1 MKTLA
6 FKVLKAAIIIILLSR
21 VCYSQT
27 NTLTLTFTAV
37 ENTQYIQL
45 ENIRILNLDK
55 DCDTMLYW
63 NDTVLVLDYIVGIHD
78 HNPGPSGFDLM
89 QNHPN
94 PVVDQS
100 RFHVY
105 VPQQGEVTFIITDIR
120 GRKHFVQKQF
130 LDQGDHTFSLIP
142 GGDDL
147 YFLTAYYKG
156 NSRSI
161 KILNASGKS
170 RNSCTISYLG
180 SSDRYSL
187 DKAYQ
192 YRSGFEFTPGDE
204 LLCIGSSGGNES
216 GFTKMP
222 YESDTCIF
230 QFAGN
235 IYCPGIPTVSYEG
248 QVYNTIQIMGQ
259 CWLKENLNV
268 GVMIPGPQDM
278 EDDGIIE
285 KYCYQNLESN
295 CDNYGGLYLMEEMMQ
310 YIFTPGTRGIC
321 PPGWHIPT
329 DAEWKV
335 LEGVVDSFY
344 GIGDPEW
351 DNYLAFRGLDAGKN
365 LKSLSSWNSGGN
377 GTDLYDFTALP
388 TGYRTAIGAFDY
400 EGENAYFWS
409 STEASYD
416 YQYFR
421 GLQFDNDG
429 VRRESNFLGYWG
441 FPVRCILD

>member
-27 NTLTLTFTAV
+27 NTLSLTFTAA

-55 DCDTMLYW
+55 ECDTMLYW
-63 NDTVLVLDYIVGIHD
+63 NDTVLVLDYGVGIHEAE
-78 HNPGPSGFDLM
+78 SSSKGFELG
-89 QNHPN
+89 QLHPN
-94 PVVDQS
+94 PVIEQS
-100 RFHVY
+100 RFNVY
-105 VPQQGEVTFIITDIR
+105 VLQQGEISFLITDTR
-120 GRKHFVQKQF
+120 GREHLAQKQF
-130 LDQGDHTFSLIP
+130 LDQGDHLFSLTP
-142 GGDDL
+142 GGEKL

-161 KILNASGKS
+161 KIMNAGLRSGDECK
-170 RNSCTISYLG
+170 ISYIG
-180 SSDRYSL
+180 STERATEEKSL
-187 DKAYQ
+187 ENITAFKF
-192 YRSGFEFTPGDE
+192 SPGDE
-204 LLCIGSSGGNES
+204 LLCIGSFDGMES
-216 GFTKMP
+216 GLTKLL

-230 QFAGN
+230 QFAQN

-295 CDNYGGLYLMEEMMQ
+295 CDDYGGLYLMEEMMQ
-310 YIFTPGTRGIC
+310 YIFIPGTRGIC

-377 GTDLYDFTALP
+377 GTDLYGFTALP

-409 STEASYD
+409 SSD
-416 YQYFR
+416 FKIKSQ
-421 GLQFDNDG
+421 
-429 VRRESNFLGYWG
+429 
-441 FPVRCILD
+441 ILHNHSVSQSLSHLVYSPAAETDIE

>member
-1 MKTLA
+1 MKAIAL
-6 FKVLKAAIIIILLSR
+6 KVLKAAIIIILLSR

-27 NTLTLTFTAV
+27 NTFTLTFTAA

-63 NDTVLVLDYIVGIHD
+63 NDTVLVLDYGVGMHEAGS
-78 HNPGPSGFDLM
+78 NSSGFEIGQL
-89 QNHPN
+89 HPN
-94 PVVDQS
+94 PVTDRS
-100 RFHVY
+100 RFNIHL
-105 VPQQGEVTFIITDIR
+105 PHESELKFTVTDTR
-120 GRKHFVQKQF
+120 GRKHMSHQQLLQKGNHAF
-130 LDQGDHTFSLIP
+130 HFYPGDESI
-142 GGDDL
+142 
-147 YFLTAYYKG
+147 YILTAYYNG
-156 NSRSI
+156 SHRSI
-161 KILNASGKS
+161 KIMNAGVRSGNECK
-170 RNSCTISYLG
+170 ISYIG
-180 SSDRYSL
+180 SIERAAEKKSFENIT
-187 DKAYQ
+187 A
-192 YRSGFEFTPGDE
+192 FEFTPGDE
-204 LLCIGSSGGNES
+204 LLCIGSYDGMES
-216 GFTKMP
+216 GLTKLL

-230 QFAGN
+230 QFAEN
-235 IYCPGIPTVSYEG
+235 IPCPGIPTVSYEG

-268 GVMIPGPQDM
+268 GVMIQGPQDM
-278 EDDGIIE
+278 SDNDTIE
-285 KYCYQNLESN
+285 KYCYDNLESN
-295 CDNYGGLYLMEEMMQ
+295 CDNYGGLYLMEEIMQ

-377 GTDLYDFTALP
+377 GTDLFGFTALP
-388 TGYRTAIGAFDY
+388 TGYRTAIGAFNY

-409 STEASYD
+409 STEASYE

-421 GLQFDNDG
+421 GLQFNNDG